1 MKKSIQVGLLLM
13 NDGLEQGGHYQNFN
27 QSNMENQI
35 IGISIDELQRIM
47 KGVVRAEIETLLQT
61 PVTGSGFAEE
71 LWDRKQAANFLGI
84 SEQTLVK
91 LVLEERI
98 IAQKSGRKYHFLKSS
113 VMTFLKG
120 KLNN

>member
-1 MKKSIQVGLLLM
+1 
-13 NDGLEQGGHYQNFN
+13 
-27 QSNMENQI
+27 MENQI

-47 KGVVRAEIETLLQT
+47 KGVVRSEIETLLQT
-61 PVTGSGFAEE
+61 PVTGSGFSEE
-71 LWDRKQAANFLGI
+71 LWDRKQAATFLGI

-113 VMTFLKG
+113 VMNFLKG

>member
-1 MKKSIQVGLLLM
+1 
-13 NDGLEQGGHYQNFN
+13 
-27 QSNMENQI
+27 MENQI

-47 KGVVRAEIETLLQT
+47 KGVVRGEIESLLQT
-61 PVTGSGFAEE
+61 PVTGAGITEE

-113 VMTFLKG
+113 VMSFLKG

>member
-1 MKKSIQVGLLLM
+1 
-13 NDGLEQGGHYQNFN
+13 
-27 QSNMENQI
+27 MENQI

-113 VMTFLKG
+113 VLTFLKG

>member
-1 MKKSIQVGLLLM
+1 
-13 NDGLEQGGHYQNFN
+13 
-27 QSNMENQI
+27 MENQI

-47 KGVVRAEIETLLQT
+47 KGVVRGEIESLLQT
-61 PVTGSGFAEE
+61 PVTGAGITEE

-113 VMTFLKG
+113 VMNFLKG